1 MTPDMDID
9 DEPLEYKPSTKSFPQ
24 LSDEMVASIAL
35 GLEDDLVVAARH
47 GLSIQQYQELEAQP
61 WFQLMVAAKRSEF
74 DRNGVTFKAKAAWMA
89 GDLLDQVYLS
99 ASSSE
104 ASLAQKHDV
113 LKTLIKAGGLEPKE
127 ERTSTLGPGFQITI
141 DMGGGQSISLSAG
154 NTATPPVTIDAE
166 TKELPN
172 A

>member
-1 MTPDMDID
+1 
-9 DEPLEYKPSTKSFPQ
+9 
-24 LSDEMVASIAL
+24 MVASIAL

-47 GLSIQQYQELEAQP
+47 GMSIQQYKDLESQP
-61 WFQLMVAAKRSEF
+61 WFQLTVAAKRSEF
-74 DRNGVTFKAKAAWMA
+74 ERSGVTFKAKAAWMA
-89 GDLLDQVYLS
+89 GDLLDQVYLA
-99 ASSSE
+99 ASHAD

-127 ERTSTLGPGFQITI
+127 ERASTLGPGFQITI

-154 NTATPPVTIDAE
+154 NAPAPTQTIDVE
-166 TKELPN
+166 TKELPS